1 MFNFSHKHDLNVI
14 NFYVILNGQVGNANI
29 YFFKMSMSSIDEGL

>member
-29 YFFKMSMSSIDEGL
+29 YILKMSMSSTDEGL